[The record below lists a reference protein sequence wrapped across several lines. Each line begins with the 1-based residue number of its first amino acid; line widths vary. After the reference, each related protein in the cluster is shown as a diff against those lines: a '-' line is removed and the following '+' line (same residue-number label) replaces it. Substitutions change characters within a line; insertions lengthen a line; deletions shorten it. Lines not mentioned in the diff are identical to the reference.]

1 MGGQPFNVKN
11 TPFVKEDGF
20 YTTTAT
26 NVPSFKDEPRMPPEY
41 SIKPWLLLYYSKDV
55 KIAPEKYWKDYGKT
69 AFEEHKA
76 LTKVTDEVRRATD
89 EAVGTESDPDKKIEN
104 IFNYVRSKIKYIYDD
119 TYNISAEELKK
130 IKNNKNPTDTLTR
143 GVGDRHDIN
152 MLFIAM
158 VSAAGMESRVANLP
172 RRSDIFFPMWFTDD
186 YFLRTESVAVKS
198 GEVWKYFD
206 PSSRYISYGM
216 LQWEEEGQPT
226 LISDAKEPLWTR
238 TPLSPAKKSME
249 KRTGQL
255 KILEDGTLEGMIKI
269 EFTGHLAAYHKEY
282 NDDDTPQQRE
292 ETLKNLVRSNISGA
306 AEISD
311 ISIENVTD
319 PVKPFIYNFKVRV
332 PGYASRTGKR
342 IFLQVNIF
350 ERNARPMFE
359 SSDRR
364 NDVYFQYP
372 YSESDDISIS
382 LPDGF
387 ELESPDS
394 PGQTKDKAGI
404 GVQDIKMFVT
414 SNGRTLRY
422 VRDFSF
428 GNGETLTFKKDS
440 YSALKSLFDAFY
452 KANAHAIT
460 LKQASSGTAATK

>member
-1 MGGQPFNVKN
+1 
-11 TPFVKEDGF
+11 
-20 YTTTAT
+20 
-26 NVPSFKDEPRMPPEY
+26 
-41 SIKPWLLLYYSKDV
+41 
-55 KIAPEKYWKDYGKT
+55 
-69 AFEEHKA
+69 
-76 LTKVTDEVRRATD
+76 
-89 EAVGTESDPDKKIEN
+89 
-104 IFNYVRSKIKYIYDD
+104 
-119 TYNISAEELKK
+119 
-130 IKNNKNPTDTLTR
+130 
-143 GVGDRHDIN
+143 
-152 MLFIAM
+152 
-158 VSAAGMESRVANLP
+158 
-172 RRSDIFFPMWFTDD
+172 
-186 YFLRTESVAVKS
+186 
-198 GEVWKYFD
+198 
-206 PSSRYISYGM
+206 
-216 LQWEEEGQPT
+216 
-226 LISDAKEPLWTR
+226 
-238 TPLSPAKKSME
+238 
-249 KRTGQL
+249 
-255 KILEDGTLEGMIKI
+255 MIKI

-387 ELESPDS
+387 DLESPDS
-394 PGQTKDKAGI
+394 PGLTKDKAGI

-414 SNGRTLRY
+414 PNGRTLRY